1 MSATT
6 ETTMVDWSK
15 GAAYIDGS
23 FMPLSEA
30 KIPVTEWGYRRSD
43 VTYDVAGV
51 YYGAFFRLDDHI
63 ARFRRSMT
71 KLRMTPN
78 ESDAE
83 LRAILIELVQRS
95 GLAEAYVA
103 MDCVRSRPPRGM
115 AMLPVNARAYI
126 IAFAMPW
133 VWVFSEEQQARGVHA
148 MIAQTPR
155 IPTASVDPTVKNFH
169 WGDLTGA
176 LFEAH
181 DAAFDTAIL
190 LDQGGNVT
198 EGPGYNVFA
207 VLDGTVVTPPEGAL
221 EGITRLS
228 VFELCDQLGIPHA
241 IRPISRHALEEAD
254 EIFFSTT
261 AGGIMPVSRLG
272 GRILGNDRP
281 GPISSNLRE
290 TFWEKR
296 RQGWHATPVDYTAAT
311 SARVATAQST
321 SNNTATF

>member
-1 MSATT
+1 MSEQNGQA
-6 ETTMVDWSK
+6 VIDWSK

-23 FMPLSEA
+23 FMPLAEA
-30 KIPVTEWGYRRSD
+30 KIPITEWGYRRSD
-43 VTYDVAGV
+43 VTYDVTSV
-51 YYGAFFRLDDHI
+51 YYGTFFRLDDHI

-78 ESDAE
+78 ESDE
-83 LRAILIELVQRS
+83 DLRAILIELVRRS
-95 GLAEAYVA
+95 GLTEAYVA

-115 AMLPVNARAYI
+115 PMLPVNARSYI
-126 IAFAMPW
+126 MAFAMPW

-148 MIAQTPR
+148 MIAKTPR

-169 WGDLTGA
+169 WGDLTSA

-181 DAAFDTAIL
+181 DAGFDTAVL
-190 LDQGGNVT
+190 LDLDGNVT

-228 VFELCDQLGIPHA
+228 VFELCDQLSIPCA
-241 IRPISRHALEEAD
+241 IRPISRHELEDAD

-281 GPISSNLRE
+281 GPISARLRE
-290 TFWEKR
+290 TFWERR
-296 RQGWHATPVDYTAAT
+296 RQGWHATPIDDEAA
-311 SARVATAQST
+311 ST
-321 SNNTATF
+321 S

>member
-1 MSATT
+1 MSEHDGQTT
-6 ETTMVDWSK
+6 VDWSK
-15 GAAYIDGS
+15 GAAYIDGA
-23 FMPLSEA
+23 FMPLAEA

-51 YYGAFFRLDDHI
+51 YFGAFFRLDDHLR
-63 ARFRRSMT
+63 RFRRSMT
-71 KLRMTPN
+71 KLRMEPR
-78 ESDAE
+78 ESDEE
-83 LRAILIELVQRS
+83 LRAILIELVRRT
-95 GLAEAYVA
+95 GLTEAYVA

-115 AMLPVNARAYI
+115 PMLPVNARAYV

-148 MIAQTPR
+148 MIAKTPR

-169 WGDLTGA
+169 WGDLTAA

-181 DAAFDTAIL
+181 DAGFDTAVL
-190 LDQGGNVT
+190 LDLEGNVT

-207 VLDGTVVTPPEGAL
+207 VLDGTVTTPPEGAL
-221 EGITRLS
+221 EGITRLT
-228 VFELCDQLGIPHA
+228 VFDLCDALGIPRA
-241 IRPISRHALEEAD
+241 IRPISRHELEEAD

-281 GPISSNLRE
+281 GPISSTLRE
-290 TFWEKR
+290 TFWERR
-296 RQGWHATPVDYTAAT
+296 RQGWHATPIDYGTPAA
-311 SARVATAQST
+311 S
-321 SNNTATF
+321 

>member
-1 MSATT
+1 MSEQNGQAAI
-6 ETTMVDWSK
+6 DWSK

-23 FMPLSEA
+23 FMPLAEA
-30 KIPVTEWGYRRSD
+30 KIPITEWGYRRSD
-43 VTYDVAGV
+43 VTYDVTSV
-51 YYGAFFRLDDHI
+51 YYGTFFRLDDHL

-71 KLRMTPN
+71 KLRMAPK
-78 ESDAE
+78 ESDDE
-83 LRAILIELVQRS
+83 LRAILIELVRRS
-95 GLAEAYVA
+95 GLTEAYVA
-103 MDCVRSRPPRGM
+103 MDCLRSRPPRGM
-115 AMLPVNARAYI
+115 PMLPVNARAYI
-126 IAFAMPW
+126 VAFAMPW

-148 MIAQTPR
+148 MIAKTPR

-181 DAAFDTAIL
+181 DAGFDTAVL
-190 LDQGGNVT
+190 LDQDGNVT

-228 VFELCDQLGIPHA
+228 VFELCDGLDIPHA
-241 IRPISRHALEEAD
+241 IRPISRHELEEAD

-281 GPISSNLRE
+281 GPISARLRE
-290 TFWEKR
+290 TFWERR
-296 RQGWHATPVDYTAAT
+296 RQGWHATPIDYEAA
-311 SARVATAQST
+311 SAM
-321 SNNTATF
+321 